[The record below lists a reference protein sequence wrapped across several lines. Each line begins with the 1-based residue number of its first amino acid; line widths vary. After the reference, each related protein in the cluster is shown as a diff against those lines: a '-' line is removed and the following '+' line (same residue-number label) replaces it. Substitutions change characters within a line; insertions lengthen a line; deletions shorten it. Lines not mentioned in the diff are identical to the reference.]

1 MNASSTTVCQK
12 ASQEGPWQ
20 FSLVY
25 LPESCLGANEE
36 APHLFSRGWGGVGET
51 EAIGGSVRQHPTT
64 ALMLESPGLT
74 PAFLIIWCHWAS
86 MDHLRLRTPLT
97 PTQSSFCFFSHYHG
111 YQPLPDWRSCR
122 GPTLDLP
129 QDCKEG
135 NRIPD
140 RPCAIGL
147 FLFQDFTTV

>member
-51 EAIGGSVRQHPTT
+51 EAIGGIGQT
-64 ALMLESPGLT
+64 APHHGSHAGEPRAHTS
-74 PAFLIIWCHWAS
+74 FF
-86 MDHLRLRTPLT
+86 DHLVPLGING
-97 PTQSSFCFFSHYHG
+97 PLKAENPHSLLPSLPSAFSHIIMDISP
-111 YQPLPDWRSCR
+111 YQTGDPAGGPPWISHKTVKR
-122 GPTLDLP
+122 GTGSQTGPVP
-129 QDCKEG
+129 
-135 NRIPD
+135 
-140 RPCAIGL
+140 
-147 FLFQDFTTV
+147 